1 VSGVG
6 STEPP
11 RSGGAGFA
19 GAGAGFSGVGSTE
32 PPRSGGAG
40 FAGAGAGASDET
52 TTEQPDET
60 AGKKKSKKKAA
71 KQAAQVSG
79 ANTVA
84 LASHP
89 RALAAIARL
98 RSRGALG
105 AAAFVAVLSY
115 TAGVPIDDCI
125 LRGLVAGIVGYYV
138 GWYVGVTF
146 WRQLIRAE
154 LRAAVQRR
162 AAAASSEGDA

>member
-1 VSGVG
+1 V
-6 STEPP
+6 
-11 RSGGAGFA
+11 
-19 GAGAGFSGVGSTE
+19 
-32 PPRSGGAG
+32 
-40 FAGAGAGASDET
+40 SDEQT
-52 TTEQPDET
+52 TDQPDET
-60 AGKKKSKKKAA
+60 AGKSKGKKKSG
-71 KQAAQVSG
+71 KQAAEAPG
-79 ANTVA
+79 ASTVA
-84 LASHP
+84 LAGHP

-98 RSRGALG
+98 RSRGGLG

-125 LRGLVAGIVGYYV
+125 LRGLIAGIVGYYV

-162 AAAASSEGDA
+162 TAAAGSEADT

>member
-1 VSGVG
+1 VSA
-6 STEPP
+6 EI
-11 RSGGAGFA
+11 A
-19 GAGAGFSGVGSTE
+19 
-32 PPRSGGAG
+32 
-40 FAGAGAGASDET
+40 
-52 TTEQPDET
+52 EQPGEA
-60 AGKKKSKKKAA
+60 AGKKAKKKAV
-71 KQAAQVSG
+71 KQAASQASG

-84 LASHP
+84 LAGHP
-89 RALAAIARL
+89 RALAAIAHL
-98 RSRGALG
+98 RSRGGLG

-125 LRGLVAGIVGYYV
+125 LRGLIAGIVGYYV

-162 AAAASSEGDA
+162 AAASSTEGEA